1 MAKKSFYEIL
11 GISTFA
17 STDQIKQAYQL
28 KIEQLMANKVRLSQ
42 EDYEFELKI
51 LNMAYSTLTDA
62 QARNTYDARLAAA
75 PRPSSS
81 SIEATSGS
89 AIQPIPAEALS
100 RRADVLS
107 LRADA
112 MALRADAI
120 ATKLDLGEDVPKA
133 EKPARRSPL
142 GRLATLIVVALVG
155 FFAIRMI
162 SNHFM
167 IQQIDLRKQEAAL
180 AEEKI
185 IIQEYYQTYGVRP
198 ASADEAR
205 LLQAER
211 EREERE
217 QRAAERA
224 EQRQEEEQ
232 RRFIEESRRQAE
244 RVSED
249 LRRAEARAER
259 EEKAERDRLERER
272 RRQEY
277 EEQERI
283 RRQQEKWERVLRR

>member
-11 GISTFA
+11 GVRPDATVADIRR
-17 STDQIKQAYQL
+17 AYQL
-28 KIEQLMANKVRLSQ
+28 KIEQLKANEAHMGQ
-42 EDYEFELKI
+42 EDYDFELKV
-51 LNMAYSTLTDA
+51 LNMAFGTLTDV
-62 QARNTYDARLAAA
+62 QARSIYDTRLAAVVRTSA
-75 PRPSSS
+75 NNVGAS
-81 SIEATSGS
+81 SGS
-89 AIQPIPAEALS
+89 AIQPVPPEALS

-120 ATKLDLGEDVPKA
+120 ATKLDLGEDASQVA
-133 EKPARRSPL
+133 KPNRHSPMM
-142 GRLATLIVVALVG
+142 RLATLIMAGVVG
-155 FFAIRMI
+155 FFVIRTV
-162 SNHFM
+162 SNYFVA
-167 IQQIDLRKQEAAL
+167 QQVAQSKQEAAL

-198 ASADEAR
+198 ASAAEAR
-205 LLQAER
+205 LLQNER

-232 RRFIEESRRQAE
+232 RRFVEDSRRQAE

-249 LRRAEARAER
+249 LRRAEERAEW
-259 EEKAERDRLERER
+259 EAKAEKDRLERER
-272 RRQEY
+272 LRQER

-283 RRQQEKWERVLRR
+283 RRQQEKWERILRR